1 MVRVL
6 SSPEHLWKHGFT
18 RSELDERRC
27 PMRNERA
34 PLTLY
39 AERACSSFTTPLEWI
54 VSLAESF
61 DPAALRKHLL
71 DACGVG
77 GCGILVSLEGRKAK
91 IELCPAC
98 LQRLRKLEGVD
109 RIDTNCLS
117 FRRLIRRIVERP
129 LVPEQGV
136 LSFLL

>member
-1 MVRVL
+1 
-6 SSPEHLWKHGFT
+6 
-18 RSELDERRC
+18 
-27 PMRNERA
+27 MRNEPA

-39 AERACSSFTTPLEWI
+39 AERACSSFITPLEWI
-54 VSLAESF
+54 VSLAEGL
-61 DPAALRKHLL
+61 DPAALRSYLL

-91 IELCPAC
+91 IELCPGC

-109 RIDTNCLS
+109 RIDTNRLS
-117 FRRLIRRIVERP
+117 FRRFVRRVVERP
-129 LVPEQGV
+129 LVPEQGA